1 MYSDLKEQS
10 KLIETKDEIISDK
23 TKKVSKLLSEFE
35 CEKCQF
41 QTESFMEFNFH
52 LSQKHP
58 VKSTKH
64 HKCQKCDFKCNN
76 ENDMKIH
83 KASKHITSKLELN
96 GSRNSEIS
104 DNAVVNK
111 AGCDKCDFISTD
123 QFSLLLHKSTKHPT
137 YILNSQPEAVTG
149 PLH

>member
-1 MYSDLKEQS
+1 
-10 KLIETKDEIISDK
+10 
-23 TKKVSKLLSEFE
+23 
-35 CEKCQF
+35 
-41 QTESFMEFNFH
+41 MEFNFH

-64 HKCQKCDFKCNN
+64 HKCQKCYFKCNN

-96 GSRNSEIS
+96 GSKNSEIS

>member
-1 MYSDLKEQS
+1 MLENENKNLKKHAVES
-10 KLIETKDEIISDK
+10 KI
-23 TKKVSKLLSEFE
+23 V
-35 CEKCQF
+35 
-41 QTESFMEFNFH
+41 
-52 LSQKHP
+52 
-58 VKSTKH
+58 VKSDTNNQNTSNTKL
-64 HKCQKCDFKCNN
+64 NLS
-76 ENDMKIH
+76 
-83 KASKHITSKLELN
+83 SK
-96 GSRNSEIS
+96 NSEIS